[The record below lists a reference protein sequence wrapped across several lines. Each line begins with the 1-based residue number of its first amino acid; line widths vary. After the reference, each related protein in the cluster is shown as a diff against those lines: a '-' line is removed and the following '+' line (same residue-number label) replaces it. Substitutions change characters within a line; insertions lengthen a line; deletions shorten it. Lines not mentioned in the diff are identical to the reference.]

1 MNDGIPKRVVMTPC
15 MIPKPSG
22 INMATKKAG
31 HGFHDLEMS
40 SPITMGVKANMEPTD
55 RSNSP
60 EIIKKATPT
69 DIIESEDATTKI
81 PAISSV
87 LMNTPDMAWKM
98 MPSTTMTTAEPKA
111 RAWISRMGR
120 AIED

>member
-1 MNDGIPKRVVMTPC
+1 MNDGIPNRVVMSPC
-15 MIPKPSG
+15 MSPKPSG
-22 INMATKKAG
+22 INIATKKAG
-31 HGFHDLEMS
+31 QGFQDLEMS

-69 DIIESEDATTKI
+69 DIIPREDATTKI

-87 LMNTPDMAWKM
+87 LMNTPDMA
-98 MPSTTMTTAEPKA
+98 
-111 RAWISRMGR
+111 
-120 AIED
+120 